1 MSLLQ
6 RTLGRIEPVALDPDG
21 AVARRLDNKTKPPGS
36 LGRLEELARRYVSI
50 HRRARPIAEKAV
62 FVFAG
67 DHGVAAAGVS
77 AYPQEVTAQMVL
89 NFLAGGAAINVLARH
104 VGARVVVADLGV
116 AADLPAH
123 ENLVVRK
130 VRRGTRNMLEGPAMT
145 REEAVRA
152 LEAGIGIFEETGGA
166 TLDLCGT
173 GDMGIGNTTA
183 SSAIVSVLARKDT
196 AEVTGRGTGID
207 AGRHALK
214 VQVVRRAIEVNR
226 PDPAD
231 PLDVLAK
238 VGGYEIGG
246 LAGVCLAA
254 AGRRVPVV
262 LDGFI
267 STAAAMIACAL
278 APATR
283 DYLIASHRSVEPGH
297 AAMLEWLDLSPL
309 FDLGLRL
316 GEGTGAAL
324 AMPLVEAGV
333 KILLEMASFDE
344 AGVSRE
350 APR

>member
-6 RTLGRIEPVALDPDG
+6 RTLERIEPAPLDPDG

-36 LGRLEELARRYVSI
+36 LGRVEELARRYVSI
-50 HRRARPIAEKAV
+50 RRRARPVVEKAV

-67 DHGVAAAGVS
+67 DHGVAATGVS

-116 AADLPAH
+116 AADLPPH
-123 ENLVVRK
+123 ERLVARK
-130 VRRGTRNMLEGPAMT
+130 VMQGTRNMLEGPAMT
-145 REEAVRA
+145 RDEAVRA
-152 LEAGIGIFEETGGA
+152 LEAGIEIFEETGGPD
-166 TLDLCGT
+166 LDLCGT
-173 GDMGIGNTTA
+173 GDMGIGNTTP
-183 SSAIVSVLARKDT
+183 SSAIVSVLARKDP

-207 AGRHALK
+207 AERHGQK
-214 VQVVRRAIEVNR
+214 VRVVRRAIEVNR
-226 PDPAD
+226 PDPAE

-238 VGGYEIGG
+238 VGGCEIGG

-254 AGRRVPVV
+254 ASRRVPVL

-297 AAMLEWLDLSPL
+297 AAMLEWLGLSPL
-309 FDLGLRL
+309 LDLGLRL

-350 APR
+350 SPR